1 MWQSQRFHFKIVFQ
15 VRWLMP
21 VILALDR
28 VRQEEGSKF
37 ETSLEYIV
45 LNQPELR
52 RKTLSKQNKQMKNK
66 RTKKS
71 QGFFFLSA
79 FAFLLAD
86 EITRVLNELTTVL
99 LLEWFENNYVQY
111 RIREH
116 LFYSVAF

>member
-66 RTKKS
+66 RTKKAKA
-71 QGFFFLSA
+71 FFFCL
-79 FAFLLAD
+79 
-86 EITRVLNELTTVL
+86 
-99 LLEWFENNYVQY
+99 
-111 RIREH
+111 H
-116 LFYSVAF
+116 LHFF